1 MIALYIVII
10 FIMIVLSACF
20 SGTEAAY
27 NSVNNMHLRREAEE
41 GRSSSAKLAYK
52 ISQNFADALCTILI
66 GNNLVN
72 IAASA
77 CATVIFIDLFINVLN
92 MDKSSGEA
100 LASVIST
107 AVLTIIV
114 LIFGEIVPK
123 ILAKQHA
130 TRLCKITAWPLQ
142 ILTYILFP
150 IVFIVMLLMNL
161 FRRAWGKE
169 AEDEPE
175 ITEDELSSIID
186 TVEKEGVIDEDQSD
200 LLQSSLE
207 FSDTTVEEIMTPRT
221 DLVSLDLDDD
231 DDEIYKVITEST
243 YSRLPVYRDSIDDII
258 GILHLN
264 LYYKEAVDNQKVDI
278 ESMLLDT
285 CYMHKTLKL
294 PAALKMLREKQVH
307 MAIVIDEFGGTL
319 GVVTIEDILEEIVGD
334 IWDESDVIVS
344 EMVEKEPNVYEILG
358 EMSIGDLFYEL
369 DFHPKDFECEYSTV
383 GGWAIQ
389 SLEAEPHVGD
399 KFTYEF
405 LEIEVTEMED
415 DILVTKLKVTVGER
429 PTDED
434 EESDE

>member
-1 MIALYIVII
+1 MIVLYTIII
-10 FIMIVLSACF
+10 FIMVVLSACF

-27 NSVNNMHLRREAEE
+27 NSANNMHLRREAEE
-41 GRSSSAKLAYK
+41 TGSSSAKLAYK
-52 ISQNFADALCTILI
+52 ISQNFADTLCTILI

-77 CATVIFIDLFINVLN
+77 CATAIFMQLFANINGGDVI
-92 MDKSSGEA
+92 
-100 LASVIST
+100 ASAVST
-107 AVLTIIV
+107 IVLTIIV
-114 LIFGEIVPK
+114 LICGEIVPK
-123 ILAKQHA
+123 IIAKQHA
-130 TRLCKITAWPLQ
+130 NKICKITAWPIQ
-142 ILTYILFP
+142 ILTYILYP
-150 IVFIVMLLMNL
+150 LVFIVMLLMNL
-161 FRRAWGKE
+161 IRKIWGTSS
-169 AEDEPE
+169 EDEPD

-221 DLVSLDLDDD
+221 DLVTIDLDDD
-231 DDEIYKVITEST
+231 FEEIAKTIEEST
-243 YSRLPVYRDSIDDII
+243 FSRLPVYRDSIDDII

-264 LYYKEAVDNQKVDI
+264 LYYKEAVDSKKIDI

-319 GVVTIEDILEEIVGD
+319 GVVTIEDILEEIVGE
-334 IWDESDVIVS
+334 IWDESDEIVS
-344 EMVEKEPNVYEILG
+344 EMVEQAPNVYEILG

-434 EESDE
+434 EETEE

>member
-1 MIALYIVII
+1 
-10 FIMIVLSACF
+10 
-20 SGTEAAY
+20 
-27 NSVNNMHLRREAEE
+27 
-41 GRSSSAKLAYK
+41 
-52 ISQNFADALCTILI
+52 
-66 GNNLVN
+66 
-72 IAASA
+72 
-77 CATVIFIDLFINVLN
+77 
-92 MDKSSGEA
+92 
-100 LASVIST
+100 
-107 AVLTIIV
+107 
-114 LIFGEIVPK
+114 
-123 ILAKQHA
+123 
-130 TRLCKITAWPLQ
+130 
-142 ILTYILFP
+142 
-150 IVFIVMLLMNL
+150 
-161 FRRAWGKE
+161 
-169 AEDEPE
+169 
-175 ITEDELSSIID
+175 
-186 TVEKEGVIDEDQSD
+186 
-200 LLQSSLE
+200 
-207 FSDTTVEEIMTPRT
+207 
-221 DLVSLDLDDD
+221 
-231 DDEIYKVITEST
+231 
-243 YSRLPVYRDSIDDII
+243 
-258 GILHLN
+258 
-264 LYYKEAVDNQKVDI
+264 
-278 ESMLLDT
+278 MLLDT

>member
-10 FIMIVLSACF
+10 FIMVVLSACF
-20 SGTEAAY
+20 SGTEAAF

-41 GRSSSAKLAYK
+41 KGATTAKLAYK

-77 CATVIFIDLFINVLN
+77 CATVIFVDLFINGLQ
-92 MDKSSGEA
+92 MDKSTGEA
-100 LASVIST
+100 LASAVST

-130 TRLCKITAWPLQ
+130 NKICKTVAWPLQ
-142 ILTYILFP
+142 ILSYILFP

-161 FRRAWGKE
+161 LRKIWGKDS
-169 AEDEPE
+169 EDEPE

-207 FSDTTVEEIMTPRT
+207 FSDTTVEEIMTPRI
-221 DLVSLDLDDD
+221 DLVTIDLDDD
-231 DDEIYKVITEST
+231 DEEIFNTISNST

-264 LYYKEAVDNQKVDI
+264 LFYKEAVDSKKVDI

-294 PAALKMLREKQVH
+294 PAALNMLREKQVH

-319 GVVTIEDILEEIVGD
+319 GVVTIEDILEEIVGE

-344 EMVEKEPNVYEILG
+344 EMVEKAPNEYEILG

-399 KFTYEF
+399 KFTYEH

-415 DILVTKLKVTVGER
+415 DILVTKLKVTVGEISS
-429 PTDED
+429 DED
-434 EESDE
+434 EEE

>member
-1 MIALYIVII
+1 MIAIYTII
-10 FIMIVLSACF
+10 IILMLAFSACF
-20 SGTEAAY
+20 SGTEAAF
-27 NSVNNMHLRREAEE
+27 NSANNMHLRREAEE
-41 GRSSSAKLAYK
+41 NGSSSAKLAYK

-72 IAASA
+72 IAASS
-77 CATVIFIDLFINVLN
+77 CATAVFIQLLT
-92 MDKSSGEA
+92 SEA
-100 LASVIST
+100 LASVVST

-130 TRLCKITAWPLQ
+130 NKICKIAAWPIQ
-142 ILTYILFP
+142 ILTYVLFP
-150 IVFIVMLLMNL
+150 LVFIVMLLMNL
-161 FRRAWGKE
+161 IRKIWGKE

-186 TVEKEGVIDEDQSD
+186 TVEKEGIIDEEQGD

-207 FSDTTVEEIMTPRT
+207 FSDTTVEEIMTPRI
-221 DLVSLDLDDD
+221 DLVTIDLDDD
-231 DDEIYKVITEST
+231 EEEIHKTIEEST

-264 LYYKEAVDNQKVDI
+264 PYYKEAVDGKKVDI

-319 GVVTIEDILEEIVGD
+319 GVVTIEDILEEIVGE
-334 IWDESDVIVS
+334 IWDESDEIVS

-369 DFHPKDFECEYSTV
+369 DFQPKDFECEYSTV
-383 GGWAIQ
+383 AGWAIQ

-399 KFTYEF
+399 KFTYEH

-415 DILVTKLKVTVGER
+415 DILVTKLKVTVGEI
-429 PTDED
+429 PNDED
-434 EESDE
+434 EEE

>member
-1 MIALYIVII
+1 MIVLYTIII
-10 FIMIVLSACF
+10 FIMVVLSACF

-27 NSVNNMHLRREAEE
+27 NCANNMHLRRKAEE
-41 GRSSSAKLAYK
+41 TGSSSAKLAYK
-52 ISQNFADALCTILI
+52 ISQNFADTLCTILI

-77 CATVIFIDLFINVLN
+77 CATAIFMQLFANINGGDVI
-92 MDKSSGEA
+92 
-100 LASVIST
+100 ASAVST
-107 AVLTIIV
+107 IVLTIIV
-114 LIFGEIVPK
+114 LICGEIVPK
-123 ILAKQHA
+123 IIAKQHA
-130 TRLCKITAWPLQ
+130 NKICKITAWPIQ
-142 ILTYILFP
+142 ILTYILYP
-150 IVFIVMLLMNL
+150 LVFIVMLLMNL
-161 FRRAWGKE
+161 IRKIWGTSS
-169 AEDEPE
+169 EDEPD

-221 DLVSLDLDDD
+221 DLVTIDLDDD
-231 DDEIYKVITEST
+231 FEEISKTIEEST
-243 YSRLPVYRDSIDDII
+243 FSRLPVYRDSIDDIL

-264 LYYKEAVDNQKVDI
+264 LYYKEAVDSKKIDI

-319 GVVTIEDILEEIVGD
+319 GVVTIEDILEEIVGE
-334 IWDESDVIVS
+334 IWDESDEIVS
-344 EMVEKEPNVYEILG
+344 EMVEQAPNVYEILG

-434 EESDE
+434 EETEE

>member
-1 MIALYIVII
+1 MIVLYTIIV
-10 FIMIVLSACF
+10 FIMVVLSACF

-27 NSVNNMHLRREAEE
+27 NSANNMHLRREAEE
-41 GRSSSAKLAYK
+41 IGSSSAKLAYK
-52 ISQNFADALCTILI
+52 ISQNFADTLCTILI

-77 CATVIFIDLFINVLN
+77 CATAIFMQLFANINGGDVI
-92 MDKSSGEA
+92 
-100 LASVIST
+100 ASAVST
-107 AVLTIIV
+107 IVLTIIV
-114 LIFGEIVPK
+114 LICGEIVPK
-123 ILAKQHA
+123 IIAKQHA
-130 TRLCKITAWPLQ
+130 NKICKITAWPIQ
-142 ILTYILFP
+142 ILTYILYP
-150 IVFIVMLLMNL
+150 LVFIVMLLMNL
-161 FRRAWGKE
+161 IRKIWGTSS
-169 AEDEPE
+169 EDEPD

-221 DLVSLDLDDD
+221 DLVTIDLDDD
-231 DDEIYKVITEST
+231 FEEISKTIEEST
-243 YSRLPVYRDSIDDII
+243 FSRLPVYRDSIDDII

-264 LYYKEAVDNQKVDI
+264 LYYKEAVDSKKIDI

-319 GVVTIEDILEEIVGD
+319 GVVTIEDILEEIVGE
-334 IWDESDVIVS
+334 IWDESDEIVS
-344 EMVEKEPNVYEILG
+344 EMVEQAPNVYEILG

-434 EESDE
+434 EETEE

>member
-1 MIALYIVII
+1 MIAIYTVII
-10 FIMIVLSACF
+10 ILMLAFSACF
-20 SGTEAAY
+20 SGTEAAF
-27 NSVNNMHLRREAEE
+27 NSANNMHLRREAEE
-41 GRSSSAKLAYK
+41 NGSSSAKLAYK

-72 IAASA
+72 IAASS
-77 CATVIFIDLFINVLN
+77 CATAVFIQLLT
-92 MDKSSGEA
+92 SEA
-100 LASVIST
+100 LASVVST

-130 TRLCKITAWPLQ
+130 NKICKIAAWPIQ
-142 ILTYILFP
+142 ILTYVLFP
-150 IVFIVMLLMNL
+150 LVFIVMLLMNL
-161 FRRAWGKE
+161 IRKIWGKE

-186 TVEKEGVIDEDQSD
+186 TVEKEGIIDEEQGD

-207 FSDTTVEEIMTPRT
+207 FSDTTVEEIMTPRI
-221 DLVSLDLDDD
+221 DLVTIDLDDD
-231 DDEIYKVITEST
+231 EEEIHKTIEEST

-264 LYYKEAVDNQKVDI
+264 PYYKEAVDGKKVDI

-319 GVVTIEDILEEIVGD
+319 GVVTIEDILEEIVGE
-334 IWDESDVIVS
+334 IWDESDEIVS

-369 DFHPKDFECEYSTV
+369 DFQPKDFECEYSTV
-383 GGWAIQ
+383 AGWAIQ

-399 KFTYEF
+399 KFTYEH

-415 DILVTKLKVTVGER
+415 DILVTKLKVTVGEI
-429 PTDED
+429 PNDED
-434 EESDE
+434 EEE

>member
-1 MIALYIVII
+1 MIALYTIII
-10 FIMIVLSACF
+10 FVMLVLSACF
-20 SGTEAAY
+20 SGTEAAF
-27 NSVNNMHLRREAEE
+27 NSANNMHLRREAEE
-41 GRSSSAKLAYK
+41 NGSSSAKLAYK
-52 ISQNFADALCTILI
+52 ICQNFANTLCTILI

-72 IAASA
+72 IAASS
-77 CATVIFIDLFINVLN
+77 CATAIFMQLFAHI
-92 MDKSSGEA
+92 SGGDA
-100 LASVIST
+100 IASVVST
-107 AVLTIIV
+107 VVLTIIV

-130 TRLCKITAWPLQ
+130 NKICKITAWPIQ
-142 ILTYILFP
+142 ILTYILYP
-150 IVFIVMLLMNL
+150 LVFIVMLLMNL
-161 FRRAWGKE
+161 IRKIWGKE
-169 AEDEPE
+169 SEDEPE

-221 DLVSLDLDDD
+221 DLVTIDLDDD
-231 DDEIYKVITEST
+231 FEKIAKTIEEST
-243 YSRLPVYRDSIDDII
+243 FSRLPVYRDSIDEII

-264 LYYKEAVDNQKVDI
+264 LYYKEAVDSKKIDI

-334 IWDESDVIVS
+334 IWDESDVIIS
-344 EMVEKEPNVYEILG
+344 EMIEKEPNVYEILG

>member
-1 MIALYIVII
+1 MIALYVAII
-10 FIMIVLSACF
+10 FVMIVLSACF

-27 NSVNNMHLRREAEE
+27 NSVNNMHLRREAE
-41 GRSSSAKLAYK
+41 GDSASSAKLAYK
-52 ISQNFADALCTILI
+52 ISQNFADTLCTILI

-77 CATVIFIDLFINVLN
+77 CATILFIDLFVNALQ
-92 MDKSSGEA
+92 MDPTSGEA
-100 LASVIST
+100 LASVVST

-130 TRLCKITAWPLQ
+130 NKICKITALPMQ

-150 IVFIVMLLMNL
+150 LVFIVMLLMNL
-161 FRRAWGKE
+161 LRKIWGKE
-169 AEDEPE
+169 SEDEPE

-186 TVEKEGVIDEDQSD
+186 TVEKEGVIDEDQGD

-221 DLVSLDLDDD
+221 DLVTLDLDDEEE
-231 DDEIYKVITEST
+231 EILKTIEDST
-243 YSRLPVYRDSIDDII
+243 YSRLPVYRDSIDDIL

-264 LYYKEAVDNQKVDI
+264 LYYKEAVDCKKVDI
-278 ESMLLDT
+278 ESMLLET

-319 GVVTIEDILEEIVGD
+319 GVVTIEDILEEIVGE
-334 IWDESDVIVS
+334 IWDESDEIVS
-344 EMVEKEPNVYEILG
+344 EMVEKAPNEYEILG

-389 SLEAEPHVGD
+389 SLDAEPHVGD
-399 KFTYEF
+399 KFTYEH

-415 DILVTKLKVTVGER
+415 DILVTKLKVTVGEI
-429 PTDED
+429 PSDED
-434 EESDE
+434 EEE

>member
-1 MIALYIVII
+1 MIALYTIVI
-10 FIMIVLSACF
+10 FIMLVLSACF

-27 NSVNNMHLRREAEE
+27 NSVNSMHLRREAEE
-41 GRSSSAKLAYK
+41 NSSSSVKLAYK

-77 CATVIFIDLFINVLN
+77 CATAIFMQLFANISGGDVI
-92 MDKSSGEA
+92 
-100 LASVIST
+100 ASVVST

-130 TRLCKITAWPLQ
+130 NKICKVTAWPIQ
-142 ILTYILFP
+142 VLTYILYP
-150 IVFIVMLLMNL
+150 LVFIVMLLMNL
-161 FRRAWGKE
+161 LRKIWRTKS
-169 AEDEPE
+169 EDEPE

-207 FSDTTVEEIMTPRT
+207 FSDTTVEKIMTPRI
-221 DLVSLDLDDD
+221 DLVTIDLDDD
-231 DDEIYKVITEST
+231 DEEIAKTIEEST
-243 YSRLPVYRDSIDDII
+243 FSRLPVYRDSIDDIL
-258 GILHLN
+258 GILYLN
-264 LYYKEAVDNQKVDI
+264 IYYKEAVDSKKIDI

-285 CYMHKTLKL
+285 CYMHKTLKP

-319 GVVTIEDILEEIVGD
+319 GVVTLEDILEEIVGD

-344 EMVEKEPNVYEILG
+344 EMVEQAPNVYEILG

-429 PTDED
+429 PSDED
-434 EESDE
+434 EEDDE

>member
-1 MIALYIVII
+1 MIVLYTIII
-10 FIMIVLSACF
+10 FIMVVLSACF

-27 NSVNNMHLRREAEE
+27 NSANNMHLRREAEE
-41 GRSSSAKLAYK
+41 TGSSSAKLAYK
-52 ISQNFADALCTILI
+52 ISQNFADTLCTILI

-77 CATVIFIDLFINVLN
+77 CATAIFMQLFANINGGDVI
-92 MDKSSGEA
+92 
-100 LASVIST
+100 ASAVST
-107 AVLTIIV
+107 IVLTIIV
-114 LIFGEIVPK
+114 LICGEIVPK
-123 ILAKQHA
+123 IIAKQHA
-130 TRLCKITAWPLQ
+130 NKICKITAWPIQ
-142 ILTYILFP
+142 ILTYILYP
-150 IVFIVMLLMNL
+150 LVFIVMLLMNL
-161 FRRAWGKE
+161 IRKIWGTGS
-169 AEDEPE
+169 EDEPD

-221 DLVSLDLDDD
+221 DLVTIDLDDD
-231 DDEIYKVITEST
+231 FEEISKTIEEST
-243 YSRLPVYRDSIDDII
+243 FSRLPVYRDSIDDIL

-264 LYYKEAVDNQKVDI
+264 LYYKEAVDSKKIDI

-334 IWDESDVIVS
+334 IWDESDEIVS
-344 EMVEKEPNVYEILG
+344 EMVEQAPNVYEILG

-434 EESDE
+434 EETDE